1 MFIIMVYDIKEKRV
15 AKILKISRRYL
26 TWIQNSVFEGDI
38 TYANFIKL
46 KHELKKAIK
55 KDEDSIV
62 FYTFRTKDYTSREIM
77 GIEKGKAE
85 TII

>member
-1 MFIIMVYDIKEKRV
+1 MFVIMVYDIKEKRV
-15 AKILKISRRYL
+15 GKVLKISRRYL

-46 KHELKKAIK
+46 KHDLKKVIK
-55 KDEDSIV
+55 KEEDSIV
-62 FYTFRTKDYTSREIM
+62 FYIFRTKQYTDREII
-77 GIEKGKAE
+77 GVEKGKAE

>member
-1 MFIIMVYDIKEKRV
+1 MVYDIKEKRV
-15 AKILKISRRYL
+15 AKILKISRKYL

-38 TYANFIKL
+38 TEAHFVKL

-55 KDEDSIV
+55 KEEDSVV
-62 FYTFRTKDYTSREIM
+62 FYTFRTKDYTSREIL
-77 GIEKGKAE
+77 GIEKGKSE